1 MSDTGHHEIEAI
13 VLIDRTSDCAD
24 VSGCVDTSGCVDAWG
39 CVDAS
44 GCADPAGNAAAAPCT
59 GAPRRVDGI
68 GRFELAASDAF
79 FRGDFFR
86 DHLDDG
92 LLTRSRG
99 AIGSIGP
106 SVSFQKELFV

>member
-1 MSDTGHHEIEAI
+1 MSDTVHHEIEAI

-24 VSGCVDTSGCVDAWG
+24 VSGRADTL
-39 CVDAS
+39 
-44 GCADPAGNAAAAPCT
+44 GCAAVTPCT
-59 GAPRRVDGI
+59 NAPRRVDRI
-68 GRFELAASDAF
+68 GRFELAGSDVF
-79 FRGDFFR
+79 FRGQSFR
-86 DHLDDG
+86 GRLDDG